1 MSVPLLMRR
10 PAACLTE
17 MTASECVRPYL
28 EEGTSTVGTRVDM
41 AHSDSTPE
49 GLDVECTVE
58 LIEVDRR
65 RLVFSA
71 EVRDPFGV
79 VASGTHERFVVDNA
93 KFMEKARRKLR
104 SD

>member
-1 MSVPLLMRR
+1 MVAVWMLVLMGVCALAQAVFYKKNALKRVHYARR
-10 PAACLTE
+10 FSRA
-17 MTASECVRPYL
+17 
-28 EEGTSTVGTRVDM
+28 RVF
-41 AHSDSTPE
+41 A
-49 GLDVECTVE
+49 GQTVE